1 MEFQGEKGRCG
12 LKQDIGFYE
21 LDGSY
26 TEIRPAPSAEST
38 AIPDYWGMGHYAQIH
53 DFYLSVCNDMPVS
66 VDVTE
71 GRRTLEIVKG
81 IYYSSQR
88 RERIYLPFE
97 DTNYS
102 DLNTPSVSAPPAF
115 SI

>member
-1 MEFQGEKGRCG
+1 MR
-12 LKQDIGFYE
+12 

-53 DFYLSVCNDMPVS
+53 DFYLSVCNDTPVS

-81 IYYSSQR
+81 NLLFLPAPGTDLSS
-88 RERIYLPFE
+88 L
-97 DTNYS
+97 
-102 DLNTPSVSAPPAF
+102 
-115 SI
+115 